1 MAPRTLLALL
11 LVALFWGSAFPGIKL
26 GLEGLSAGHLT
37 LLRHLIASLALL
49 LFLLASRRR
58 LRPELRDVPMFLL
71 LGFLGIA
78 IYHTAL
84 NYGELRV
91 AAGAAS
97 LIIATAPA
105 ITAVIAYALLGER
118 LGTLGVLGIAT
129 AFAGVALIVLGTSG
143 EVRLNP
149 YALLI
154 LLSAVVTAF
163 YAVMQKPLLRRY
175 HPLELTAFVTWAG
188 TVPMLLFAPGLVREV
203 AAASPLALFAT
214 AYIGVVPSAVAYT
227 LMAYAI
233 SQAPVTLAAAFLYMV
248 PVFSL
253 LFSWLLLGEV
263 PRPLTLVGGA
273 VAIAGIVLVNQG
285 KRRAALAQ
293 AGGAFR

>member
-26 GLEGLSAGHLT
+26 GLAGLSAGHLT
-37 LLRHLIASLALL
+37 LLRHLVASLALL
-49 LFLLASRRR
+49 LFLLAGRRR
-58 LRPELRDVPMFLL
+58 LRPEARDLPTFLL
-71 LGFLGIA
+71 LGLLGIA

-84 NYGELRV
+84 NYGEVQV

-105 ITAVIAYALLGER
+105 FTAVIAYALLGER
-118 LGTLGVLGIAT
+118 LGTLGVLGIGT

-143 EVRLNP
+143 EVTLNP

-188 TVPMLLFAPGLVREV
+188 TVPMLAFAPGLVREV
-203 AAASPLALFAT
+203 AAAPPLSLAAT

-263 PRPLTLVGGA
+263 PRPLTLAGGA
-273 VAIAGIVLVNQG
+273 VAIAGIVLVSQG